1 MKRTSFDAPAEPGEG
16 AGEGGKAPGEGGKAP
31 GERGEG
37 PGARASRTDAGF
49 EVLVGRTEGVQPWRR
64 AFHAA
69 GGVALAVTGHAAGA
83 DSAGFRWLLA
93 AAVVVGFG
101 IDAVR
106 LRRSDVNAAFFGWFR
121 ALASPREARGVASS
135 SWFAMGAL
143 ATALLLPAHFVPAM
157 LVVGLADPAASVAGR
172 LWGTRPLGK
181 GSVQGTAAFF
191 VVASAALIPFAGVAL
206 GLTVAFAAA
215 ALEALPTGLDD
226 NLSTPIAVAAALSIG
241 ESLGG

>member
-1 MKRTSFDAPAEPGEG
+1 MKRTSFDASAEP
-16 AGEGGKAPGEGGKAP
+16 
-31 GERGEG
+31 
-37 PGARASRTDAGF
+37 DAGLAA
-49 EVLVGRTEGVQPWRR
+49 LVRRTEGVQPWRR

-69 GGVALAVTGHAAGA
+69 GGVALAVAGHATGA
-83 DSAGFRWLLA
+83 DSMGFRWLLA
-93 AAVVVGFG
+93 VAAAVGFG

-106 LRRSDVNAAFFGWFR
+106 LRRPDVNAAFFGWFR

-143 ATALLLPAHFVPAM
+143 ATALFLPAHFVPAM

-191 VVASAALIPFAGVAL
+191 VVASAALVPFAGVPL
-206 GLTVAFAAA
+206 GVAVAFAAA
-215 ALEALPTGLDD
+215 TLEALPTGLDD
-226 NLSTPIAVAAALSIG
+226 NLSTPVVVAAALSLG
-241 ESLGG
+241 ESLAG

>member
-1 MKRTSFDAPAEPGEG
+1 MKRTWFDASAESGEG
-16 AGEGGKAPGEGGKAP
+16 LGGGDKAPDTRYG
-31 GERGEG
+31 
-37 PGARASRTDAGF
+37 RTDAGF
-49 EVLVGRTEGVQPWRR
+49 EALVQRTEGVQPWRR
-64 AFHAA
+64 AFHAT
-69 GGVALAVTGHAAGA
+69 GGVALAVAGHATGA

-93 AAVVVGFG
+93 VAVVVGFG

-106 LRRSDVNAAFFGWFR
+106 LRRPDVNAAFFGWLR

-135 SWFAMGAL
+135 SWFATGAL
-143 ATALLLPAHFVPAM
+143 ATALFLPAHFVPAM

-191 VVASAALIPFAGVAL
+191 VVASAVLIPFAGAPV

-215 ALEALPTGLDD
+215 VLEALPTGLDD
-226 NLSTPIAVAAALSIG
+226 NLSTPVAVAAALSLG
-241 ESLGG
+241 ESIAG